1 MDDFVRAALLGLVQA
16 LTEFLPISSSGHLV
30 VAAELFGDEL
40 NDLTFDVGLH
50 LGTTAAVLLY
60 FRRDWALF
68 ATSMQRDLRTH
79 GGRVGAW
86 RPHSR
91 LALLIALG
99 SLPAFAVGAGFQLA
113 LEDGLREPVLVGVML
128 IAVGLVILV
137 LDRAAQTRGL
147 DDLGARGALLI
158 GVAQAAA
165 LVPGVSRSGATIAA
179 ARGIGLQR
187 EAAARF
193 SFLLSAPVV
202 VGAGVVLLGEALLGN
217 EEVAWG
223 PLLFGALVAAAMGL
237 AVIRWLLAFVRGHS
251 LAVFVWYRLAAGV
264 AVLAG
269 VQAGVL

>member
-60 FRRDWALF
+60 FRRDWVLF
-68 ATSMQRDLRTH
+68 ATSMRRDLRAH
-79 GGRVGAW
+79 GGRVGSW
-86 RPHSR
+86 RPRSR
-91 LALLIALG
+91 LALLIALATV
-99 SLPAFAVGAGFQLA
+99 PAVCAGAAIQLA
-113 LEDGLREPVLVGVML
+113 LEDGLREPLLVGVML
-128 IAVGLVILV
+128 IAVGLVIWV
-137 LDRAAQTRGL
+137 LDRAARTSRL
-147 DDLGARGALLI
+147 HDLGPRGALLI

-179 ARGIGLQR
+179 GRGLGLRR

-202 VGAGVVLLGEALLGN
+202 VGAGVVLLGEALLGS
-217 EEVAWG
+217 EQVAWG

-237 AVIRWLLAFVRGHS
+237 AVIRWLLAFVRHHS
-251 LAVFVWYRLAAGV
+251 LSVFVWYRLAAGV
-264 AVLAG
+264 AVLAA

>member
-1 MDDFVRAALLGLVQA
+1 MADYLRAALLGLVQA

-30 VAAELFGDEL
+30 VAAELFGDDL

-68 ATSMQRDLRTH
+68 AASMQRDLRTH
-79 GGRVGAW
+79 GGRVGSW
-86 RPHSR
+86 RPRSR
-91 LALLIALG
+91 LALLIALATV
-99 SLPAFAVGAGFQLA
+99 PAVCVGAAIQLA
-113 LEDGLREPVLVGVML
+113 LEDGLREPLLVGVML
-128 IAVGLVILV
+128 IAVGLVIWV
-137 LDRAAQTRGL
+137 LDRTARTSRL
-147 DDLGARGALLI
+147 HDLGPRGALLI
-158 GVAQAAA
+158 GVAQALA

-179 ARGIGLQR
+179 GRGLGLRR

-202 VGAGVVLLGEALLGN
+202 VGAAVALLGEAILGG

-223 PLLFGALVAAAMGL
+223 PLLLGALVAAAVGM
-237 AVIRWLLAFVRGHS
+237 AAIRWLLAFVRHHS

-264 AVLAG
+264 AVLAA